1 MKKIISV
8 ITFFIVLFGLVI
20 CSNAATPGDNEIIIT
35 NSNPGHTFT
44 AYQIFTGDLS
54 TDKTILTN
62 IEWGN
67 GVNSTELLTKLNEK
81 SPYNTCE
88 TAEDVADVLATSGDG
103 EVDNFAKIVGAYINT
118 ANGVTST
125 NDGDNYKVTLPGP
138 GYYLI
143 VDSLTN
149 NLENAY
155 SKYIVQVIGKGL
167 EIQSKAYVPILT
179 KTFTDGEIYNNVAVG
194 ENVGFKLTSE
204 VPEMDGYSEYNYII
218 TDTLTD
224 KFSYNNDIKIKIGAL
239 ELTKDTDFT
248 VKYQDNKLVI
258 DFTDFIGKKAN
269 ATTGIEITYTA
280 KLNTNAICGT
290 DGNATNAVLE
300 YSNNPNDVTGRGTTQ
315 PSYTYTYTTNLNLI
329 KISSKDSSKL
339 ANAKFTIEK
348 SGNVIDTLVTDSNG
362 TDETIGISAGE
373 YIITETEAPDGYN
386 NLKKPIKLKI
396 TFIEPIGTD
405 NKCTW
410 RAEFIENVND
420 STVEV
425 DSNTGIINLT
435 IPNLS
440 AFTLPITGGI
450 GTIIFYVSGIIVL
463 IVSIYFFFNSA
474 KSKRKIHKY

>member
-1 MKKIISV
+1 MTGVQTCALPIS
-8 ITFFIVLFGLVI
+8 
-20 CSNAATPGDNEIIIT
+20 
-35 NSNPGHTFT
+35 
-44 AYQIFTGDLS
+44 
-54 TDKTILTN
+54 
-62 IEWGN
+62 
-67 GVNSTELLTKLNEK
+67 
-81 SPYNTCE
+81 
-88 TAEDVADVLATSGDG
+88 
-103 EVDNFAKIVGAYINT
+103 
-118 ANGVTST
+118 
-125 NDGDNYKVTLPGP
+125 
-138 GYYLI
+138 
-143 VDSLTN
+143 
-149 NLENAY
+149 
-155 SKYIVQVIGKGL
+155 
-167 EIQSKAYVPILT
+167 
-179 KTFTDGEIYNNVAVG
+179 
-194 ENVGFKLTSE
+194 
-204 VPEMDGYSEYNYII
+204 
-218 TDTLTD
+218 
-224 KFSYNNDIKIKIGAL
+224 
-239 ELTKDTDFT
+239 
-248 VKYQDNKLVI
+248 
-258 DFTDFIGKKAN
+258 
-269 ATTGIEITYTA
+269 
-280 KLNTNAICGT
+280 
-290 DGNATNAVLE
+290 
-300 YSNNPNDVTGRGTTQ
+300 
-315 PSYTYTYTTNLNLI
+315 SYTYTYTTNLNLI

-440 AFTLPITGGI
+440 GFTLPITGGI